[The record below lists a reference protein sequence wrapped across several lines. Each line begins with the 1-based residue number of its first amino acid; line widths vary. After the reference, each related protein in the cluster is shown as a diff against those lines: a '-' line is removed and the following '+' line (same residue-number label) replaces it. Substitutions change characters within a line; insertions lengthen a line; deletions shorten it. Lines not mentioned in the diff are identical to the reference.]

1 MGIGIDRTGLTQF
14 FWRYDLRRP
23 WAPILRCL
31 KGQAGMASRHFGH
44 ENTTADDIY
53 TKSPSPLGERRSNT
67 NSGFCIV
74 LKQETCPGTQT
85 HSHTHLSLRIYL
97 GLRRFLSFSFV
108 QQALEYGFSRH
119 YIFWHLR
126 SFGSVAHLA
135 RRYDGYEEEL

>member
-85 HSHTHLSLRIYL
+85 HSHTHLYTSNLPRSSTIPL
-97 GLRRFLSFSFV
+97 LLFCPAGPGIRVFSALHFLASTLLWECCASGTT
-108 QQALEYGFSRH
+108 L
-119 YIFWHLR
+119 
-126 SFGSVAHLA
+126 
-135 RRYDGYEEEL
+135 